1 MPVPQAPQAT
11 DHSILIKMS
20 QAGDAPLRRR
30 PQLVVPAPPTQGMS
44 RPPSRPRRPH
54 VPAHAPRSA
63 RPRPALQIGDRPHAV
78 VLPALASD
86 TARLTGLR
94 QDVFAQDA
102 IRLPGAPPSGPSLR
116 GPSLR
121 GFGTPALSALASP
134 VIGTVLLGLL
144 AGLKLG

>member
-20 QAGDAPLRRR
+20 QPGDAPLRRR
-30 PQLVVPAPPTQGMS
+30 PQPVAPAPPTQGMS

-63 RPRPALQIGDRPHAV
+63 RPRPALQIGDRPQAV

-94 QDVFAQDA
+94 EDVFAQDA

-116 GPSLR
+116 GL
-121 GFGTPALSALASP
+121 GTPALSALASP

>member
-11 DHSILIKMS
+11 DHSILIKMA

-30 PQLVVPAPPTQGMS
+30 PQPLAPAPPTQGMS

-63 RPRPALQIGDRPHAV
+63 RPRPALQIGDRPQAAD
-78 VLPALASD
+78 LPTLAAD
-86 TARLTGLR
+86 AARLTGLR

-102 IRLPGAPPSGPSLR
+102 IRLPGAPPR

-121 GFGTPALSALASP
+121 GLGTPALSALASP

-144 AGLKLG
+144 AGLRLG